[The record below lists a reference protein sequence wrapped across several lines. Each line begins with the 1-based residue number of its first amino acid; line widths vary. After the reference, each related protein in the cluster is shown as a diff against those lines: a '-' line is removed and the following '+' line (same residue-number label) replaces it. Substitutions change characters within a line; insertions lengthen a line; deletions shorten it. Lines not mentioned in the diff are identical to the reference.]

1 MARKLPTP
9 HMLFKRKS
17 LNDDLIIW
25 HGMAAQNLSVITAQ
39 GLPFSLRRRK
49 IWLDIVAAEVEKK
62 SKSIVAQVSAS
73 LQRVFWTRL
82 TDSTRDVVWWAPEL
96 CLLDEAFGR

>member
-1 MARKLPTP
+1 MARTNPTP
-9 HMLFKRKS
+9 LMLSKRKS

-25 HGMAAQNLSVITAQ
+25 HGMTAQNLSVITSQ

-62 SKSIVAQVSAS
+62 SKSIVAQAS
-73 LQRVFWTRL
+73 PRPWLPLSPWPMAVK
-82 TDSTRDVVWWAPEL
+82 S
-96 CLLDEAFGR
+96 